1 MVGLLLIGGCRNKKI
16 FIFKGISATADAV
29 RIQSSRQNNTKNG
42 QFFLAV
48 FFVLFYIYIPSPTPP
63 FGKGRGLVADK
74 ACSEL
79 ESQGCLC
86 ISATAAAGEASS
98 KVKPQLST
106 LKNIKQK
113 KADSKIA
120 PIMQL
125 QQVEKIQQTKE
136 LMPLTIQK
144 GKQKALFVK

>member
-16 FIFKGISATADAV
+16 FIFKG
-29 RIQSSRQNNTKNG
+29 
-42 QFFLAV
+42 
-48 FFVLFYIYIPSPTPP
+48 
-63 FGKGRGLVADK
+63 
-74 ACSEL
+74 
-79 ESQGCLC
+79 

-120 PIMQL
+120 PMMQL

-136 LMPLTIQK
+136 LMPLNIQK